1 MKRTF
6 QELTI
11 KDPFMF
17 AATMSDEEQ
26 CRTLLSII
34 LEMEILHVSVITEK
48 TLVYH
53 PEYRGVRLDVFAI
66 EDGTKRR
73 FNIEMQVKDNKN
85 LPKRSRYYHTQLDT
99 DALLTGIDYNELP
112 DTYVIFICD
121 YDPVGS
127 RLYRYTLS
135 TCCKE
140 NGKTIPNG
148 NHTIWLSTKG
158 QNDSDEPK
166 ELVNFLKYVENPDDT
181 ENSEDEDDF
190 IKSLKKQIAA
200 IKRSREWEGRF
211 MLLQEMLSDER
222 KAARAEGRAE
232 GLAKGRTEGE
242 EATLRLV
249 QLLTAQKRT
258 DDIMKAINDH
268 EYRKKLFEEFNL

>member
-17 AATMSDEEQ
+17 AATMSDDEQ
-26 CRTLLSII
+26 CRTLLSLI
-34 LEMEILHVSVITEK
+34 LEMEILHVTVITEK

-66 EDGTKRR
+66 ENGTKRR

-85 LPKRSRYYHTQLDT
+85 LPKRSRYYHSQLDM
-99 DALLTGIDYNELP
+99 DALLTGIDYTELP

-121 YDPVGS
+121 YDPFGNH
-127 RLYRYTLS
+127 LYRYTFS
-135 TCCKE
+135 DYCKE
-140 NGKTIPNG
+140 TGKKIPSG

-166 ELVNFLKYVENPDDT
+166 ELVNFLKYIENPDDT

-200 IKRSREWEGRF
+200 IKRNREWEGRF
-211 MLLQEMLSDER
+211 MLLKEMLSDER
-222 KAARAEGRAE
+222 AEGLAEGLAEGRAK
-232 GLAKGRTEGE
+232 ANK
-242 EATLRLV
+242 LV
-249 QLLTAQKRT
+249 QLLAQQNRM
-258 DDIMKAINDH
+258 DDIIKAANDS
-268 EYRKKLFEEFNL
+268 EYQEQLFKEFNL